1 MPLINFKTNLTN
13 LKYGAD
19 RPGGG
24 DSGQPFVQFPIP
36 GPTTPT
42 NVLDYYIAN
51 RTSLDYPIRGGALV
65 SAPNG
70 ALTTNAGVFDS
81 ALIQRFIASAPRG
94 KAFVDKQKGLQ
105 LTNPLTQVPDTVNL
119 SAVSFLNI
127 GQAVLPVTQTY
138 NPLNTIAQVGFM
150 GTGVHFNRQ
159 GVDPTLFE
167 DVQQTYQYIVGAPEN
182 NQTNTNRLS
191 VLKSLK
197 LLGSSNFITNANS
210 IDALG
215 IDTNLVDRLGI
226 SPIQGQLFNYQGG
239 PGSVYGIGATII
251 NKATDTDAANIP
263 EVQSVNFTVSG
274 VQQAYSAI
282 GFTYNQIAQQNTRT
296 SDTSTPL
303 YYYLSNG
310 SVVTNVNINTALSP
324 VYAKIQD
331 FRAQTN
337 KGNPIIP
344 YDKTNYKSTN
354 IATAIGIGNPGAP
367 LGSGASY
374 TTSKPDGVDRVNLSK
389 PFYFDPTTT
398 DPWTGGGLQ
407 SQFTKDI
414 IKFAFECLSNEI
426 DPDIGQPLLS
436 GALVFRAFLE
446 GQIQDSNNASYN
458 TFKYLGRG
466 ETFRTYQGFERSISF
481 SFKIFAQSR
490 RELEPLYSK
499 LNHLISQ
506 VYPDYSQKYGLMRG
520 NVVNLTIGDYIYRM
534 PGFLD
539 SVNVTIDNSNT
550 PWEIVLN
557 EQLETDVA
565 QLPHM
570 ITVQCSFKP
579 IMDILPRRET
589 YNNPRVPLIVNDKG
603 TRTSLL
609 KTTKR
614 SLAVSQAAPDTNIP
628 IPVDTAQR
636 IGAGLAN
643 ALQVEPGIKP
653 INPVIGNQNIYDYN

>member
-36 GPTTPT
+36 GPTTPI

-127 GQAVLPVTQTY
+127 GQAILPVTQTY
-138 NPLNTIAQVGFM
+138 NSLNTIAQVGFM

-182 NQTNTNRLS
+182 NQTTTNRLS
-191 VLKSLK
+191 ILRSLK
-197 LLGSSNFITNANS
+197 LLKNSNFITNANG

-251 NKATDTDAANIP
+251 NRATDTDAANIP
-263 EVQSVNFTVSG
+263 EVQSVGFTVG
-274 VQQAYSAI
+274 GKQQAYSTI
-282 GFTYNQIAQQNTRT
+282 GFTYDQIAQQNTT
-296 SDTSTPL
+296 T
-303 YYYLSNG
+303 G
-310 SVVTNVNINTALSP
+310 VSP
-324 VYAKIQD
+324 VQATIQD
-331 FRAQTN
+331 FRRQLN
-337 KGNPIIP
+337 NGQPNIP
-344 YDKTNYKSTN
+344 YSDYSMDSGFN
-354 IATAIGIGNPGAP
+354 ITSRTKNNIGVGNPGTP
-367 LGSGASY
+367 NSGSSY
-374 TTSKPDGVDRVNLSK
+374 YNLSTSPGVDQLNK
-389 PFYFDPTTT
+389 ANPFYFNPLTT
-398 DPWTGGGLQ
+398 DPWTAGNNEKDG
-407 SQFTKDI
+407 FTNDI
-414 IKFAFECLSNEI
+414 IKFAFECI
-426 DPDIGQPLLS
+426 DNDNPTQSVGLI
-436 GALVFRAFLE
+436 FRAFLE
-446 GQIQDSNNASYN
+446 GQISDSNAASFN
-458 TFKYLGRG
+458 SFKYLGRG

-481 SFKIFAQSR
+481 SFKIFTQSR
-490 RELEPLYSK
+490 HEMLPLYKK
-499 LNHLISQ
+499 LNQLISQ
-506 VYPDYSQKYGLMRG
+506 IYPDYSANYNLMRG
-520 NVVNLTIGDYIYRM
+520 NVVRLTIGDYIYRM

-539 SVNVTIDNSNT
+539 SVNVAIDNSNT
-550 PWEIVLN
+550 PWEILLG
-557 EQLETDVA
+557 QWSDTSAIPDGDVR

-570 ITVQCSFKP
+570 VTVQCSFKP
-579 IMDILPRRET
+579 IMDILPRKES
-589 YNNPRVPLIVNDKG
+589 YLNPFVPLIANRDHYLDPGATDSV
-603 TRTSLL
+603 L
-609 KTTKR
+609 R
-614 SLAVSQAAPDTNIP
+614 SYPNNTALPKSVDSRIAYEPTNNSTNNLA
-628 IPVDTAQR
+628 
-636 IGAGLAN
+636 
-643 ALQVEPGIKP
+643 
-653 INPVIGNQNIYDYN
+653 